1 MPMST
6 KELYEAS
13 TRKKRGFI
21 IGLIVALLISCVL
34 SLGIGTVDIGFLDV
48 IRSVAHSIIP
58 SIPGPEHSWYTTIV
72 MSERFPRTLLCLL
85 CGLSLAISGTVM
97 QNILRNPLVSPFTLG
112 VSSAA
117 SFGASIAIVLS
128 GTTLASLVAVS
139 FDIGNISI
147 SMDTILTVVLAFV
160 AGLGSIWFILLLS
173 RKKDIS
179 RSTIILSGVI
189 ISYLFQA
196 GISFMKYISD
206 DDALR
211 EITLWLMGGMW
222 NASWGVIAF
231 IFPVVMIVAIILESY
246 AMNINVLAAG
256 DDVAESLGVNV
267 EQLRKRSLILC
278 TLITSICISFTGVI
292 GFVGLIA
299 PHVCRMV
306 IGNDNR
312 YLIPASALFGGIIL
326 LVSDIISRIVIRPE
340 ELPVGI
346 IMYILGG
353 IFFIWLVTTK
363 KKEVRM

>member
-1 MPMST
+1 MQMST

-13 TRKKRGFI
+13 TRKKRAFI
-21 IGLIVALLISCVL
+21 IGLSIALFVSCIL
-34 SLGIGTVDIGFLDV
+34 SLGIGAVDIGFLDV
-48 IRSVAHSIIP
+48 IKSIGHSIIP
-58 SIPGPEHSWYTTIV
+58 SIPGPEYSWYTTIV
-72 MSERFPRTLLCLL
+72 MSERFPRTLLCIL
-85 CGLSLAISGTVM
+85 CGLSLAISGAVM

-117 SFGASIAIVLS
+117 SFGASIAIVLGS
-128 GTTLASLVAVS
+128 TVMASVMALS
-139 FDIGNISI
+139 IDIGNISI
-147 SMDTILTVVLAFV
+147 SMETVCTVGLAFI

-173 RKKDIS
+173 RKRNIS

-231 IFPVVMIVAIILESY
+231 IFPIVLIVAIILESY
-246 AMNINVLAAG
+246 AVRINVLAAG
-256 DDVAESLGVNV
+256 DDVAESLGVDV
-267 EQLRKRSLILC
+267 DKLRKNSLILC
-278 TLITSICISFTGVI
+278 TLITSICIAFTGVI

-326 LVSDIISRIVIRPE
+326 LISDIVSRIIIKPE

-353 IFFIWLVTTK
+353 LFFIWLVTTK